1 MGSLDY
7 YEILN
12 VDRSATDDD
21 LRRAYRRLAMRWHPD
36 KNPEGKS
43 DAEAKFKD
51 ITEAYNVLS
60 DATKRAVY
68 DQYGEEGLKDPPPQ
82 PGGSVDDIFAEFFG
96 STPFTYSNN
105 TRAKQ
110 QQQTAWDGGFGRP
123 YDQGVGA
130 GAAAMAA
137 PPPVESKLACT
148 LEELYT
154 GVTKKMKISRNV
166 VDATGRM
173 KTESE
178 ILSIEVKP
186 GWKKG
191 TKITFPG
198 KGNQQ
203 WNQLPADLVFVVD
216 ERPHDVYRRD
226 GNDLLA
232 EARVTLAE
240 ALGGTVVVLAALDGR
255 ELAVDVGG
263 GEEDGPVVCPGYELV
278 VPMEGMPIAR
288 EPGRHGSL
296 RIRFDVAFPDRLTR
310 PARAQIK
317 RILELEA
324 AGG

>member
-21 LRRAYRRLAMRWHPD
+21 LRRAYGRLAMRWHPD
-36 KNPEGKS
+36 KNPAGKS

-110 QQQTAWDGGFGRP
+110 QQTAWDGGFGRP

-130 GAAAMAA
+130 
-137 PPPVESKLACT
+137 
-148 LEELYT
+148 
-154 GVTKKMKISRNV
+154 
-166 VDATGRM
+166 D
-173 KTESE
+173 
-178 ILSIEVKP
+178 LSA
-186 GWKKG
+186 
-191 TKITFPG
+191 
-198 KGNQQ
+198 Q

-226 GNDLLA
+226 RNDLLA

-263 GEEDGPVVCPGYELV
+263 GEEEEEDAPVVCPGYELV

-310 PARAQIK
+310 AARS
-317 RILELEA
+317 
-324 AGG
+324 